1 MPTKLQKVVILG
13 GGFAGLV
20 TAKRLLKAR
29 VIGSLCD
36 VTIVDAQDAH
46 VYTPWLY
53 EAATCALDGET
64 RAMKDRMLNMARL
77 PYATLPGF
85 SEIRFV
91 RSLVQSIDTRL
102 KYVNLERDRKLPF
115 DILVIALGAE
125 PNYFGIPGLPNNALV
140 LKRFEDARKIHVAI
154 ERLFDVATARQP
166 KYILVAGAGPN
177 GMEFVSELAHTLRAL
192 EKRAKI
198 QYGAV
203 KIALVDPS
211 PELFT
216 VLPPS
221 LRAKAVH
228 RFEKLGVEL
237 HAGLR
242 VAEVKTGAVRVFTAT
257 GKSTDTFELPV
268 DLCIWSAGIKMS
280 ALIQSLPFL
289 KDDRGRI
296 AVENTYQVAGHPG
309 IFAAGDCAS
318 LINPHTKKADPQS
331 AQVAHYQA
339 HDLAK
344 NVVCLLEGR
353 PLCAARLPKRWAFFS
368 ALGGRYAAGTLGGI
382 QYSGIIAFWLRR
394 FVDLYY
400 FLALFPVGFAIRFW
414 RDGVRLYGKNDR

>member
-1 MPTKLQKVVILG
+1 MPAKLKKVVILG

-20 TAKRLLKAR
+20 TARRLVRAGVVDRLCEVT
-29 VIGSLCD
+29 VI
-36 VTIVDAQDAH
+36 DAHDAH

-53 EAATCALDGET
+53 EAASCALDGET
-64 RAMKDRMLNMARL
+64 RATKERMLGKAHL

-85 SEIRFV
+85 SQIRFV
-91 RSLVQSIDTRL
+91 RSVIQLIDTQT
-102 KYVNLERDRKLPF
+102 KYVNLERGRKMPF

-125 PNYFGIPGLPNNALV
+125 SNYFGVPGLPEHAFT
-140 LKRFEDARKIHVAI
+140 LKHFEDAKKIHDAT

-166 KYILVAGAGPN
+166 KYIVIAGAGPN

-192 EKRAKI
+192 ERRAKI

-216 VLPPS
+216 VLPPA
-221 LRAKAVH
+221 LRVKAVR
-228 RFEKLGVEL
+228 RFERLGVEL
-237 HAGLR
+237 RAGLR
-242 VAEVKTGAVRVFTAT
+242 VAEVTKGTVKAFTAT
-257 GKSTDTFELPV
+257 GKSTDTLELPA

-280 ALIQSLPFL
+280 PLIQLLPFL

-296 AVENTYQVAGHPG
+296 VLENTYQVAGHPG

-339 HDLAK
+339 HDLAR
-344 NVVCLLEGR
+344 NIVSFLEGK
-353 PLCAARLPKRWAFFS
+353 PLYSARLPKRWAFFS
-368 ALGGRYAAGTLGGI
+368 ALGGHYAAGTLGGI
-382 QYSGIIAFWLRR
+382 RFSGRIAFWLRR
-394 FVDLYY
+394 FADLYY
-400 FLALFPVGFAIRFW
+400 FLALLPVTVAVRFW
-414 RDGVRLYGKNDR
+414 LDGVRLYGKNDR